1 MSLMETIK
9 ADTVKAMK
17 SGDKLRLNTLRS
29 ISAAVSKVETS
40 GKQRKELD
48 DDGVI
53 SVLRKEIKTRYE
65 SAEIYRNAS
74 EIERAEKETQEA
86 DILSEYVP
94 VQLSEE
100 DTRSLISDL
109 IAEKKVEGPRGIGV
123 VMKELKNRS
132 DIDTAMASKITK
144 DLLSL

>member
-1 MSLMETIK
+1 MSLMSTIK

-40 GKQRKELD
+40 GKQRRELND
-48 DDGVI
+48 DDVI
-53 SVLRKEIKTRYE
+53 SVLRKEIKTRQE

-74 EIERAEKETQEA
+74 ETERAEKETQEA
-86 DILSEYVP
+86 EILSEYVP
-94 VQLSEE
+94 AQLSEE
-100 DTRSLISDL
+100 DTRALVAAL

-132 DIDTAMASKITK
+132 DIDTALASKITK
-144 DLLSL
+144 DLLSV